1 MFFRKHNPDKD
12 VQALLAK
19 YAGNE
24 EKLLASVREKFGVV
38 DTDGAQESGLLEALL
53 PDQSA
58 EEALGVLDAYDPS
71 IAAMARSVLDL
82 NAVSNDDFAAMLELE
97 MDDEIE
103 EEEDNDGGSGETEHV
118 LPTKAMSR
126 EEYVVRMVRT
136 VVLEPVASKLSAL
149 RAGWHAALPHHRLV
163 ELNVT
168 PVELRVMLGGESESS
183 EPRDFSWREVF
194 RCVEDAELI
203 ETPILRNAFWRA
215 MEEDLR

>member
-1 MFFRKHNPDKD
+1 M
-12 VQALLAK
+12 
-19 YAGNE
+19 
-24 EKLLASVREKFGVV
+24 
-38 DTDGAQESGLLEALL
+38 
-53 PDQSA
+53 
-58 EEALGVLDAYDPS
+58 
-71 IAAMARSVLDL
+71 
-82 NAVSNDDFAAMLELE
+82 
-97 MDDEIE
+97 
-103 EEEDNDGGSGETEHV
+103 
-118 LPTKAMSR
+118 
-126 EEYVVRMVRT
+126 RMVRT